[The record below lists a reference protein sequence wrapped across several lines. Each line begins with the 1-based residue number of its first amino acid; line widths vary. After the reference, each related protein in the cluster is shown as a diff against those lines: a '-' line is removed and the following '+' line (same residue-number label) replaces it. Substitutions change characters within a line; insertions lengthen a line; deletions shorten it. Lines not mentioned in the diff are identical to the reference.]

1 MMLTT
6 DIALKVDHE
15 LIADEDIAALRGKI
29 LTSGLSISQLVTTAW
44 AAWAAAAS
52 ARGTDKR
59 GGANGARIRLEP
71 QRNWEVNKPA
81 ELAKVLQALEQ
92 AQQDFNG
99 SPSGGK
105 KVSLADLI
113 VLGCAA
119 VEQGPKSAGYDIT
132 VPFTPGGRAAAQEQT
147 DAESFAVLE
156 PVGGRVP
163 QLPPRREKLPGETA
177 ALTPGGCT
185 GDQLAPGITGR
196 LSGRRRPKN
205 CEPDQGGQ
213 GSRVRAPGR
222 RAVPPR

>member
-29 LTSGLSISQLVTTAW
+29 LTSGPSISELVTTAW
-44 AAWAAAAS
+44 AAAAS
-52 ARGTDKR
+52 FRGTDKR

-71 QRNWEVNKPA
+71 QRNWEVNKPV
-81 ELAKVLQALEQ
+81 ELAEVLQALEQ

-119 VEQGPKSAGYDIT
+119 VEQAPK
-132 VPFTPGGRAAAQEQT
+132 E
-147 DAESFAVLE
+147 
-156 PVGGRVP
+156 
-163 QLPPRREKLPGETA
+163 RR
-177 ALTPGGCT
+177 
-185 GDQLAPGITGR
+185 I
-196 LSGRRRPKN
+196 
-205 CEPDQGGQ
+205 
-213 GSRVRAPGR
+213 
-222 RAVPPR
+222 

>member
-44 AAWAAAAS
+44 AAAAS
-52 ARGTDKR
+52 FRGTDKR

-81 ELAKVLQALEQ
+81 ELAKVLRAIEQ

-99 SPSGGK
+99 SQSGGK

-113 VLGCAA
+113 ILSGARPSSKRRRA
-119 VEQGPKSAGYDIT
+119 PDSLLRLRRA
-132 VPFTPGGRAAAQEQT
+132 PRAA
-147 DAESFAVLE
+147 
-156 PVGGRVP
+156 
-163 QLPPRREKLPGETA
+163 
-177 ALTPGGCT
+177 
-185 GDQLAPGITGR
+185 
-196 LSGRRRPKN
+196 RRP
-205 CEPDQGGQ
+205 
-213 GSRVRAPGR
+213 SARPG
-222 RAVPPR
+222 

>member
-15 LIADEDIAALRGKI
+15 LIADDIAALRGKI

-44 AAWAAAAS
+44 AAAS
-52 ARGTDKR
+52 FRGTDKR

-71 QRNWEVNKPA
+71 QRNWEVSKPA

-99 SPSGGK
+99 SQSGGK

-113 VLGCAA
+113 VLGGARPSSKHRRA
-119 VEQGPKSAGYDIT
+119 PDTTLRSPEADGFRNYLRAG
-132 VPFTPGGRAAAQEQT
+132 
-147 DAESFAVLE
+147 
-156 PVGGRVP
+156 
-163 QLPPRREKLPGETA
+163 EKLPAETA
-177 ALTPGGCT
+177 TLTPGGCT
-185 GDQLAPGITGR
+185 GGQPAPGITPR

-205 CEPDQGGQ
+205 CEPD
-213 GSRVRAPGR
+213 R
-222 RAVPPR
+222 RTASPTKAAGVPE

>member
-44 AAWAAAAS
+44 AAAAS

-81 ELAKVLQALEQ
+81 ELAKVLQALKQ

-119 VEQGPKSAGYDIT
+119 VEQAPKSAGYDIT
-132 VPFTPGGRAAAQEQT
+132 VPFTPGRRDAAQEQT

-156 PVGGRVP
+156 PEADGFRNYLRVG
-163 QLPPRREKLPGETA
+163 EKLPAETA

-185 GDQLAPGITGR
+185 GDQPAPGITPR